1 MDDRDCTIARW
12 CTWAIVFFDMRYYML
27 FNARMMKIAQLQGD
41 VRGLVLFFLYGMLLF
56 LQFSFAML
64 VAYDLD
70 ESGMVRLL

>member
-56 LQFSFAML
+56 LQFSVAML

>member
-1 MDDRDCTIARW
+1 M
-12 CTWAIVFFDMRYYML
+12 WAIVFFDMRYYML

-41 VRGLVLFFLYGMLLF
+41 VRGLVLFFLYGILLF
-56 LQFSFAML
+56 LQFSVAML

>member
-1 MDDRDCTIARW
+1 M
-12 CTWAIVFFDMRYYML
+12 WAIGFFDMRYYML

>member
-1 MDDRDCTIARW
+1 M
-12 CTWAIVFFDMRYYML
+12 WAIGFFDMRYYML

-56 LQFSFAML
+56 LQFSVAML

>member
-1 MDDRDCTIARW
+1 M
-12 CTWAIVFFDMRYYML
+12 WAIVFFDMRYYML

-41 VRGLVLFFLYGMLLF
+41 VRGLVLFFLHGMLLF
-56 LQFSFAML
+56 LQFSVAML